1 MPKTTT
7 HSIKR
12 IALIGGGVIGAGWAA
27 RALAAGLEVRVFDPQ
42 ASAPARM
49 DEILNLAWPSL
60 KALKLAKGTIP
71 RKKLRFC
78 ASLAE
83 TLEAA
88 DFVQENAPD
97 REALKIDL
105 IAEMDG
111 LLPPTV
117 PISSSSSTFLPSRL
131 QSKCKHPERV
141 LCGHPFNPVYLM
153 PLCEIV
159 AGAKTKEPALAAA
172 EALYKRF
179 GMHTLRLKKEIDSY
193 LANRLQNVVWD
204 EMMRLIKEGVA
215 SPEDMDQAMAY
226 GPGLRWAFWG
236 PTQIYHLAGGDGGMR
251 HFLEHFRDKLSMT
264 QAQEKTMIQGAERMA
279 NGLGIRGLERQRDAA
294 LVAIIK
300 ALAPLQI
307 GPGTVLARP
316 RAARKGPAKVKGS

>member
-1 MPKTTT
+1 MPKSPTA
-7 HSIKR
+7 SVNR

-27 RALAAGLEVRVFDPQ
+27 RALAAGIEVRVHDPQ

-49 DEILNLAWPSL
+49 DEILELAWPSL
-60 KALKLAKGTIP
+60 KALKLAKGAIP

-78 ASLAE
+78 ATLAE
-83 TLEAA
+83 TLEGA

-97 REALKIDL
+97 KEALKINL
-105 IAEMDG
+105 IAEIEQHIRSD
-111 LLPPTV
+111 V

-159 AGAKTKEPALAAA
+159 AGAKTKEPALAIA
-172 EALYKRF
+172 EALYRRF
-179 GMHTLRLKKEIDSY
+179 GMHTLRLKKEVESY

-204 EMMRLIKEGVA
+204 EMMRLIKEGIA

-236 PTQIYHLAGGDGGMR
+236 PTQIYHLAGGDGGMK
-251 HFLEHFRDKLSMT
+251 HFLEHFRDKLGMT
-264 QAQEKTMIQGAERMA
+264 LAQEKVMIDGAERMSG
-279 NGLGIRGLERQRDAA
+279 GLGIRGLERQRDAA

-300 ALAPLQI
+300 ALSPLQF
-307 GPGTVLARP
+307 GPGTVLPRP
-316 RAARKGPAKVKGS
+316 GTAKLRKR